1 MTIKQHTFPNGFQF
15 IYEKPKTKLPI
26 SSIHLF
32 CDLGSI
38 YETPQVRGVSHFIE
52 HMCFKGTKKIPKA
65 KDIFVEYDKIGAY
78 FNAYT
83 VERFTCYTV
92 KCNDN
97 YIENS
102 IDIVS
107 DMMMNSTFNK
117 KEFTKEYK
125 VVIEE
130 STGDENDPEDLIT
143 RLNNQLIYKGS
154 SYENPVDC
162 LDYHKASNGLHH
174 EDVVDIYK
182 LFYLPQ
188 RMVLSIISNIP
199 FDTIVKFLKKT
210 YFMVDRKTSLIV
222 DNFPVS
228 LTIFPQ
234 KKIQYKIVKKSGII
248 TNLLTL
254 SFRTCNHLSSDKYV
268 LDLLKQVLAGGM
280 SARLF
285 LLLRENNGLTYSSS
299 VETCYHE
306 HTGEFSIFTECDSQK
321 MLSTPGVLPLII
333 ELLCDLIENG
343 ICQKEFDVAKGYLK
357 GKMLLDIEDN
367 DVPCE
372 HNGTCALLYAN
383 TMLPI
388 VPYSKIYETYY
399 ANITKEEV
407 NRVIKKYFR
416 REFMNVCLVGEHVP
430 SLGSVEKIT
439 ERLLTTRTL

>member
-1 MTIKQHTFPNGFQF
+1 
-15 IYEKPKTKLPI
+15 
-26 SSIHLF
+26 
-32 CDLGSI
+32 
-38 YETPQVRGVSHFIE
+38 
-52 HMCFKGTKKIPKA
+52 
-65 KDIFVEYDKIGAY
+65 
-78 FNAYT
+78 
-83 VERFTCYTV
+83 V
-92 KCNDN
+92 KCHDN

-117 KEFTKEYK
+117 KEFAKEYK

-162 LDYHKASNGLHH
+162 LDYHKKDGLRYQ
-174 EDVVDIYK
+174 DVVDIYK

-188 RMVLSIISNIP
+188 RMVLSILSNIP
-199 FDTIVKFLKKT
+199 FETILKFLKKT
-210 YFMVDRKTSLIV
+210 HFMIDRQTSPIIY
-222 DNFPVS
+222 DFPIS

-248 TNLLTL
+248 TNLLAL
-254 SFRTCNHLSSDKYV
+254 SFRTCNRFSSDKYV
-268 LDLLKQVLAGGM
+268 LDLLKNVLAGGM

-306 HTGEFSIFTECDSQK
+306 HTGEFSIFTECDSHK
-321 MLSTPGVLPLII
+321 MISSPGVLPLII
-333 ELLCDLIENG
+333 QLLCDLIQHG
-343 ICQKEFDVAKGYLK
+343 ISQTEFDVAKGYLK

-372 HNGTCALLYAN
+372 HNGTSVLLYTN
-383 TMLPI
+383 PLQPI

-407 NRVIKKYFR
+407 NRVIKKYFM
-416 REFMNVCLVGEHVP
+416 REFMNVCLVGEHLP
-430 SLGSVEKIT
+430 SQSSVEKIA
-439 ERLLTTRTL
+439 ERLRTY